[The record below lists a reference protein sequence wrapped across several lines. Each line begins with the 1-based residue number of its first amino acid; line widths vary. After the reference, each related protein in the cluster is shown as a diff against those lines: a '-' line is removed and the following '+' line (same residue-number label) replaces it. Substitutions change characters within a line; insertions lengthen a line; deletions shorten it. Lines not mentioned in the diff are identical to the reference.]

1 MTQIRKTAVPVAHA
15 DAPRPHGDN
24 TPRPIRSLRDW
35 LDHLARNDRLA
46 LVKERVD
53 LRHELAAY
61 AKRLD
66 GKRATLFPRPG
77 GHAMPVISGLVSN
90 RGWIA
95 EAMGVEPPEV
105 LDAVPGSG
113 AQSASL
119 ARGPRRRRRR
129 RSSIARST
137 CAKLLPLPT
146 HNEHDSGPYIIGRP
160 DDRAQSRDR
169 QAERRRSTA
178 AS

>member
-1 MTQIRKTAVPVAHA
+1 MTQSRTTARSPQLAEA
-15 DAPRPHGDN
+15 APPGGAPRPRGDN
-24 TPRPIRSLRDW
+24 TPQPIRSLRDW

-46 LVKERVD
+46 LVKPDVD
-53 LRHELAAY
+53 LRHALAAY

-105 LDAVPGSG
+105 LERFQEAALNPLPG
-113 AQSASL
+113 
-119 ARGPRRRRRR
+119 ARCAPRRRRRW
-129 RSSIARST
+129 SIARST
-137 CAKLLPLPT
+137 WRNCCPCRPT
-146 HNEHDSGPYIIGRP
+146 TNTTADPILGRP
-160 DDRAQSRDR
+160 DDRPQPRDG
-169 QAERRRSTA
+169 
-178 AS
+178 